1 MGSIDRFQILKE
13 RELKILEH
21 WFKNDNI
28 RRRMDALLPLDA
40 WYARLNKD
48 EDDTVI
54 MAYDGQLPAGMVS
67 IEFVEE
73 RAYIG
78 LIVNPLYQLQGYGK
92 QILQKLLTDPGF
104 TGVREWAA
112 SIEIDNQ
119 ISLACFQAAG
129 FTLEDTEPDE
139 DGFLTLILRG

>member
-13 RELKILEH
+13 PELKILEH

-28 RRRMDALLPLDA
+28 RRRMDAMLPLDA
-40 WYARLNKD
+40 WYARLSED

-78 LIVNPLYQLQGYGK
+78 LIVNPLYQLQG
-92 QILQKLLTDPGF
+92 
-104 TGVREWAA
+104 
-112 SIEIDNQ
+112 
-119 ISLACFQAAG
+119 
-129 FTLEDTEPDE
+129 
-139 DGFLTLILRG
+139 

>member
-1 MGSIDRFQILKE
+1 MVSIDRFQILKE

-28 RRRMDALLPLDA
+28 RRRMDAMLLLDA

-54 MAYDGQLPAGMVS
+54 MAYDGECPAGMVS

-73 RAYIG
+73 R
-78 LIVNPLYQLQGYGK
+78 
-92 QILQKLLTDPGF
+92 
-104 TGVREWAA
+104 R
-112 SIEIDNQ
+112 
-119 ISLACFQAAG
+119 IS
-129 FTLEDTEPDE
+129 D
-139 DGFLTLILRG
+139 

>member
-13 RELKILEH
+13 RGLEILEH

-28 RRRMDALLPLDA
+28 RRRMDAMLPLDA
-40 WYARLNKD
+40 WYARLSKD

-104 TGVREWAA
+104 TSVREWAA
-112 SIEIDNQ
+112 SIEKDNQ

-129 FTLEDTEPDE
+129 FTLKDTEPDE

>member
-1 MGSIDRFQILKE
+1 MVSIDRCQILKE
-13 RELKILEH
+13 PELKILEH
-21 WFKNDNI
+21 GFKNDNI
-28 RRRMDALLPLDA
+28 RRRMDAMLPLDA
-40 WYARLNKD
+40 WYARLSED

-112 SIEIDNQ
+112 SIEKDNQ

>member
-1 MGSIDRFQILKE
+1 MVSIDRFQILKE
-13 RELKILEH
+13 PELKILEH

-28 RRRMDALLPLDA
+28 KRRMDAMLPLDA

-48 EDDTVI
+48 KDDTVI
-54 MAYDGQLPAGMVS
+54 MAYDGECPAGMDS
-67 IEFVEE
+67 IEFVDE

-104 TGVREWAA
+104 TSVGNGRQA
-112 SIEIDNQ
+112 SKKTIK
-119 ISLACFQAAG
+119 SV
-129 FTLEDTEPDE
+129 
-139 DGFLTLILRG
+139 

>member
-1 MGSIDRFQILKE
+1 MVSIDRFQILKE

-28 RRRMDALLPLDA
+28 RRRMDAMLPLDA

-54 MAYDGQLPAGMVS
+54 MAYDGECPAGMVS
-67 IEFVEE
+67 MEFVEE

-104 TGVREWAA
+104 TSVREWAA
-112 SIEIDNQ
+112 NIEKDNQ

-129 FTLEDTEPDE
+129 FTLEDTELDE

>member
-1 MGSIDRFQILKE
+1 MVSIDRFQILKD

-28 RRRMDALLPLDA
+28 RRRMDAMLPLDA

-54 MAYDGQLPAGMVS
+54 MAYDGECPAGMVS
-67 IEFVEE
+67 MEFVEE

-92 QILQKLLTDPGF
+92 QMLQKLLTDPGF
-104 TGVREWAA
+104 TSVREWAA
-112 SIEIDNQ
+112 NIEKDNQ

>member
-28 RRRMDALLPLDA
+28 RRRMVAMLPLDA

-112 SIEIDNQ
+112 SIEKDNQ

>member
-1 MGSIDRFQILKE
+1 M
-13 RELKILEH
+13 
-21 WFKNDNI
+21 
-28 RRRMDALLPLDA
+28 LPLDA
-40 WYARLNKD
+40 WYARLSED

-104 TGVREWAA
+104 TSVREWAA
-112 SIEIDNQ
+112 SIEKDNQ

-129 FTLEDTEPDE
+129 FALEDTEPDE

>member
-1 MGSIDRFQILKE
+1 MVSIDRFQILKE
-13 RELKILEH
+13 PELKILEH

-28 RRRMDALLPLDA
+28 KRRMDAILPLDA

-54 MAYDGQLPAGMVS
+54 MAYDGECPAGMVS
-67 IEFVEE
+67 IEFVDE

-104 TGVREWAA
+104 TSVGNRRQA
-112 SIEIDNQ
+112 SKKTIK
-119 ISLACFQAAG
+119 SV
-129 FTLEDTEPDE
+129 
-139 DGFLTLILRG
+139 

>member
-1 MGSIDRFQILKE
+1 MVSIDRFQILKE

-28 RRRMDALLPLDA
+28 RRRMDAMLPLDA

-54 MAYDGQLPAGMVS
+54 MAYDGECPAGMVS
-67 IEFVEE
+67 MEFVEE

-92 QILQKLLTDPGF
+92 QMLQKLLTDPGF
-104 TGVREWAA
+104 TSVREWAA
-112 SIEIDNQ
+112 NIEKDNQ

>member
-1 MGSIDRFQILKE
+1 M
-13 RELKILEH
+13 
-21 WFKNDNI
+21 
-28 RRRMDALLPLDA
+28 LPLDA

-92 QILQKLLTDPGF
+92 QISQKLLTDLGF
-104 TGVREWAA
+104 TSVREWAA
-112 SIEIDNQ
+112 SIEKDNQ

-129 FTLEDTEPDE
+129 FILEDTEPDE

>member
-13 RELKILEH
+13 RGLKKLEH

-28 RRRMDALLPLDA
+28 RRRMDAMLPLDA

-112 SIEIDNQ
+112 SIEKDNQ
-119 ISLACFQAAG
+119 ISLVCFQAAG
-129 FTLEDTEPDE
+129 FTLENTEPDE

>member
-1 MGSIDRFQILKE
+1 MGSIDRFQILKV

-21 WFKNDNI
+21 GFKNDNI
-28 RRRMDALLPLDA
+28 RRRMDAMLPLDA
-40 WYARLNKD
+40 WYARLSEG

-112 SIEIDNQ
+112 SIEKDNQ

-129 FTLEDTEPDE
+129 FALEDTEPDE

>member
-28 RRRMDALLPLDA
+28 RRRMDAMLPLDA
-40 WYARLNKD
+40 WYARLNKE

-67 IEFVEE
+67 IEFVKE

-104 TGVREWAA
+104 TRRAGMGGKHRKRQ
-112 SIEIDNQ
+112 SNQ
-119 ISLACFQAAG
+119 FSLLSSSGIQFGRYGA
-129 FTLEDTEPDE
+129 
-139 DGFLTLILRG
+139 

>member
-1 MGSIDRFQILKE
+1 MGLIDRFQILKV

-28 RRRMDALLPLDA
+28 RRRMDAMLPLDA
-40 WYARLNKD
+40 WYARLSKD

-54 MAYDGQLPAGMVS
+54 MAYDGQLPTGMVS

-104 TGVREWAA
+104 TSVREWAA
-112 SIEIDNQ
+112 SIEKDNQ

-129 FTLEDTEPDE
+129 FALEDTEPDE

>member
-13 RELKILEH
+13 RGLKKLEH

-28 RRRMDALLPLDA
+28 RRRMDAMLPLDA

-112 SIEIDNQ
+112 SIEKDNQ

>member
-1 MGSIDRFQILKE
+1 MGSIDRFQILKV
-13 RELKILEH
+13 RELKILKH

-28 RRRMDALLPLDA
+28 RRRMDAMLPLDA

-92 QILQKLLTDPGF
+92 QILQKLMTDPGF

-112 SIEIDNQ
+112 SIEKDNQ

>member
-1 MGSIDRFQILKE
+1 MVSIIRFQILKE

-28 RRRMDALLPLDA
+28 RRRMDAMLPLDA

-54 MAYDGQLPAGMVS
+54 MAYDGECPAGMVS
-67 IEFVEE
+67 MEFVEE

-92 QILQKLLTDPGF
+92 QMLQKLLTDPGF
-104 TGVREWAA
+104 TSVREWAA
-112 SIEIDNQ
+112 NIEKDNQ

>member
-1 MGSIDRFQILKE
+1 MVSIDRFQILKE
-13 RELKILEH
+13 PELKILEH

-28 RRRMDALLPLDA
+28 RRRMDAMLPLDA
-40 WYARLNKD
+40 WYARLSKD

-112 SIEIDNQ
+112 SIEKDNQ

>member
-1 MGSIDRFQILKE
+1 MVSIDRFQILKE

-28 RRRMDALLPLDA
+28 RRRMDAMLPLDA

-54 MAYDGQLPAGMVS
+54 MAYDGECPAGMVS

-112 SIEIDNQ
+112 SIEKDNQ

-129 FTLEDTEPDE
+129 FTLEDTEPGE

>member
-28 RRRMDALLPLDA
+28 RRRMDAMLPLDA

-112 SIEIDNQ
+112 SIEKDNQ

>member
-28 RRRMDALLPLDA
+28 RRRMDAMLPLDA

-112 SIEIDNQ
+112 SIEKDNQ
-119 ISLACFQAAG
+119 ISLACFQAAE

>member
-1 MGSIDRFQILKE
+1 MVSIDRCQILKE
-13 RELKILEH
+13 PELKILEH
-21 WFKNDNI
+21 GFKNDNI
-28 RRRMDALLPLDA
+28 RRRMDAMLPLDA
-40 WYARLNKD
+40 WYARLSED

-112 SIEIDNQ
+112 SIEKDNQ

-129 FTLEDTEPDE
+129 FTLENTEPDE

>member
-1 MGSIDRFQILKE
+1 MVSIDRFQILKE

-28 RRRMDALLPLDA
+28 RRRMDAMLPLDA

-54 MAYDGQLPAGMVS
+54 MAYDGECPAGMVS

-92 QILQKLLTDPGF
+92 QILQKLLTDPDVSS
-104 TGVREWAA
+104 VREWAA
-112 SIEIDNQ
+112 SIEKDNQ

>member
-1 MGSIDRFQILKE
+1 MVSIDRFQILKE

-28 RRRMDALLPLDA
+28 RRRMDAMLPLDA

-54 MAYDGQLPAGMVS
+54 MAYDGECPAGMVS

-112 SIEIDNQ
+112 SIEKDNQ

-129 FTLEDTEPDE
+129 FTLEDMEPEE
-139 DGFLTLILRG
+139 DDFLTLILRG